1 VKRRH
6 FKQWAADGIRMLP
19 GLHFV
24 NAMIGNRCIV
34 ILPDR
39 DVELGVLA
47 SDEMI
52 EFSGSGTALE
62 PRKVKRPGL
71 TS

>member
-1 VKRRH
+1 
-6 FKQWAADGIRMLP
+6 MLP
-19 GLHFV
+19 DLHFV
-24 NAMIGNRCIV
+24 NAMIGDRCIV

-52 EFSGSGTALE
+52 ELSGTGMAIE
-62 PRKVKRPGL
+62 VRKVKRPGL
-71 TS
+71 DP